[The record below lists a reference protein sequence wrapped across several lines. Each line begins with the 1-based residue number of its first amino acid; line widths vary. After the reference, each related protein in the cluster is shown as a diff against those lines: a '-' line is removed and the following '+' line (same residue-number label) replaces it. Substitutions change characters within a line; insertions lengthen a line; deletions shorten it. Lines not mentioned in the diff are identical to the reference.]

1 MSEPLNSRIRAF
13 LEAPRF
19 AVVATINS
27 DGSPQL
33 TVLWYELQGSNEV
46 LLNMPFDHQKVE
58 NLRNDPRVGIAF
70 EDSSRYVAMY
80 GTATILD
87 DPDTAQEDIRRL
99 AGRYLGDAADEQMAN
114 EVLSQQERVS
124 IRVQIERVDMTG
136 FDV

>member
-1 MSEPLNSRIRAF
+1 MSELLPSHIRAF

-19 AVVATINS
+19 AVVATINA
-27 DGSPQL
+27 DGGPQL
-33 TVLWYELQGSNEV
+33 TVLWYELQGGSDV

-87 DPDTAQEDIRRL
+87 DADAAQEDIRRL
-99 AGRYLGDAADEQMAN
+99 SVRYLGDGAGEQMAN
-114 EVLSQQERVS
+114 EVLGQQERVS
-124 IRVQIERVDMTG
+124 IRVQIERVDTTG